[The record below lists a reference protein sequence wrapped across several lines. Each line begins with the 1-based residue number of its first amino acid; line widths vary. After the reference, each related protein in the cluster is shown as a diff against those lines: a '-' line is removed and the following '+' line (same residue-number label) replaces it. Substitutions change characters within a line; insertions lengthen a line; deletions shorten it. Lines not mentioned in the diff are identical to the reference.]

1 MSPRAHRILMI
12 DAEAGLASSLRAH
25 PILEGVTFEA
35 ANGEADALRRLRRRA
50 YDLVVTNP
58 RTSVSADLAL
68 LGEMRAVR
76 PGVKVIVLA
85 PEATPADVIAAL
97 RAHVFACFAAPFDPA
112 EVVSM
117 VRRAL
122 DSTNWRD
129 GIEVLSAKPEWLS
142 ARVDCRLLSADR
154 IVAFLREL
162 RPEVPEAARDEAL
175 IGFREILLNAMEH
188 GGRFDPDKVVEVAA
202 VRTERAIV
210 YYVRDPGQ
218 GFKPDA
224 MEYAA
229 NPDPAADPLGHMEK
243 RLEQGLRPGGFGILM
258 AKNVVDELIFSEHGT
273 EVVLIKRLK

>member
-229 NPDPAADPLGHMEK
+229 SPDPAAARRLRHPDGEK
-243 RLEQGLRPGGFGILM
+243 RGGRADLQ
-258 AKNVVDELIFSEHGT
+258 
-273 EVVLIKRLK
+273 